1 MFDSINDLGIKLAAT
16 GYFIDPV
23 MTQVVFL
30 AAKLQKPLLLEGP
43 AGSGKTQLAVSV
55 AAAARTHIER
65 LQCYRGVTEDK
76 AIGRFDEGLQRLYM
90 EFSKGQHEDWQSVQT
105 NLKGRDFFRPGPL
118 MRALECD
125 RPCVLLI
132 DELDKVDDG
141 FEAMLLEILSAWQL
155 SIPEFG
161 TVAAKTIPFVVLTSN
176 EERRLGDPIRRR
188 SLYVRVEHPTPERE
202 AEIIASRTPKA
213 DESFHR
219 EMAGIALSFRN
230 YSLEKPPSVSEM
242 IDFANALATPRD
254 RPRNSGAPRRAA
266 SVPGEDR
273 EGPSPPPIA
282 GGVQELARRRGQVRA
297 ESRAPRRISIMIR
310 CVLMLLVFPSL
321 AVGQTDP
328 LPAARIVKQYAAHY
342 RVPPELIAAFID
354 VESRWNPRAVSAK
367 GAMGLMQ
374 LMPATAKRFGAFEP
388 FDVEQNIAAGT
399 RYVTALMWEFH
410 GDLRLVA
417 AAYYAGDRNIARKQL
432 DYRNPDVVA
441 YVQAV
446 RRQYMLRRYPAVR
459 PSRRSTP

>member
-1 MFDSINDLGIKLAAT
+1 MFDSLEDLSVKLAAT
-16 GYFIDPV
+16 GYFIDSV

-30 AAKLQKPLLLEGP
+30 AARLQKPLLLEGP

-55 AAAARTHIER
+55 AQAAGTHVER

-90 EFSKGQHEDWQSVQT
+90 EFQKASTKTGRPFRQT
-105 NLKGRDFFRPGPL
+105 SRGGTSFGRSFDACPR
-118 MRALECD
+118 MRSAL
-125 RPCVLLI
+125 RLLI

-161 TVAAKTIPFVVLTSN
+161 TVQARTIPFVVLTSN

-242 IDFANALATPRD
+242 IDFANALQLLGTDHVTAEHRD
-254 RPRNSGAPRRAA
+254 VLLPFLAKTEKDRRHLLL
-266 SVPGEDR
+266 R
-273 EGPSPPPIA
+273 EGFKSLLDD
-282 GGVQELARRRGQVRA
+282 GARFAQ
-297 ESRAPRRISIMIR
+297 
-310 CVLMLLVFPSL
+310 SL
-321 AVGQTDP
+321 ALRGG
-328 LPAARIVKQYAAHY
+328 
-342 RVPPELIAAFID
+342 
-354 VESRWNPRAVSAK
+354 SA
-367 GAMGLMQ
+367 
-374 LMPATAKRFGAFEP
+374 
-388 FDVEQNIAAGT
+388 
-399 RYVTALMWEFH
+399 
-410 GDLRLVA
+410 
-417 AAYYAGDRNIARKQL
+417 
-432 DYRNPDVVA
+432 
-441 YVQAV
+441 
-446 RRQYMLRRYPAVR
+446 
-459 PSRRSTP
+459 S